1 MNQNRQEK
9 STMGASVDPPVR
21 RYTHGEL
28 IGLLLDRYRERLPE
42 WPVFIETGCGIST
55 LLLAE
60 AGRAVNARIYSCDF
74 NIDKVRALQQRA
86 GDRVSNIEFLTG
98 DSVAL
103 LQRLAQEHEQVHFL
117 FLDAAASAMHTF
129 REFQVVEKALKGG
142 SILLI
147 DNAALPGETR
157 LLSPCRKGKIIVPYL
172 QASAYWEVFG
182 HPDAGD
188 SMISAVCHDRPDFA
202 DPDYEWPEYID
213 PWKWSFENQWVE
225 SDGT

>member
-1 MNQNRQEK
+1 
-9 STMGASVDPPVR
+9 MGDSENMPVR

-28 IGLLLDRYRERLPE
+28 IGLLLDRYRDRLPE
-42 WPVFIETGCGIST
+42 RPVFVETGCGIST

-60 AGRAVNARIYSCDF
+60 AGRALAAKIYSCDF

-86 GDRVSNIEFLTG
+86 GYRVSNIEFLTG
-98 DSVAL
+98 DSVVL
-103 LQRLAQEHEQVHFL
+103 LRQLTQEHEQIHFL

-129 REFQVVEKALKGG
+129 REFQVVEPALKSG
-142 SILLI
+142 SVLLI

-188 SMISAVCHDRPDFA
+188 SMISAVCHDSPRFA
-202 DPDYEWPEYID
+202 DPDYEWPEYVD
-213 PWKWSFENQWVE
+213 PWEWSFENQWVDSE
-225 SDGT
+225 

>member
-1 MNQNRQEK
+1 MNENRQEK
-9 STMGASVDPPVR
+9 NTLGASVDTPVR

-28 IGLLLDRYRERLPE
+28 IGLLLDRDRGRLPE
-42 WPVFIETGCGIST
+42 KPVFIETGCGIST
-55 LLLAE
+55 LLLAD
-60 AGRAVNARIYSCDF
+60 AGRALGAKIYSCDF
-74 NIDKVRALQQRA
+74 NVEKVRALQQRA
-86 GDRVSNIEFLTG
+86 GERVSNIEFLAG

-103 LQRLAQEHEQVHFL
+103 LQQLAQKHEQIDFL

-129 REFQVVEKALKGG
+129 REFQVVEQALKSG
-142 SILLI
+142 SVLLI

-172 QASAYWEVFG
+172 QASSHWEVFG

-213 PWKWSFENQWVE
+213 PWEWSFENQWVE